1 MSFGI
6 SERDVNNIVQTANQ
20 KQSIE
25 FQNMVAENKKKIE
38 KMDIRIE
45 GGIILTM
52 QYMNK
57 QIVELINK
65 VNRLEEKLK

>member
-25 FQNMVAENKKKIE
+25 FKNMVTENKKKIE

-57 QIVELINK
+57 RIVELINK